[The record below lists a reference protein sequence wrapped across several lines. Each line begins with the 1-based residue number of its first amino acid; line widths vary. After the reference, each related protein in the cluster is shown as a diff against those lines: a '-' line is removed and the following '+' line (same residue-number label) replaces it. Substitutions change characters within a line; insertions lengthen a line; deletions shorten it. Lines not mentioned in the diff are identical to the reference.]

1 MTARL
6 GNLTGI
12 IALPGMGKTLF
23 MTAIGHDSY
32 QSGRRI
38 AANYKL
44 NFPYTP
50 ISFQD
55 MVDNNEKVQ
64 GCDRLIDEI
73 GEVADTY
80 DFYNDFV
87 KDISKTIRQGRKPG
101 EGQEEGSRTVYTIQD
116 YWILPPRLRRATM
129 TIFEPLDLD
138 WESFDHTRPENF
150 GRCAMKFVVTEFGR
164 GYEYKR
170 RFVFDG
176 NPYKNLYNTRER
188 IATYKPAIKAKEESL
203 NKGILIANE

>member
-1 MTARL
+1 MTVNL

-23 MTAIGHDSY
+23 MTAILHDSY
-32 QSGRRI
+32 RSGRRV

-44 NFPYTP
+44 NFEYTP
-50 ISFQD
+50 ITFQD

-64 GCDRLIDEI
+64 GCDRGIDEM
-73 GEVADTY
+73 GEIADTY
-80 DFYNDFV
+80 DFYADFV
-87 KDISKTIRQGRKPG
+87 KDISKTIRQGRKG
-101 EGQEEGSRTVYTIQD
+101 DELDGGSRTLYTIQD

-138 WESFDHTRPENF
+138 WEAFDHTRPENF
-150 GRCAMKFVVTEFGR
+150 GKCAMKYIITEFGR

-170 RFVFDG
+170 RFMFDG
-176 NPYKNLYNTRER
+176 DPYKNLYNTRER
-188 IATYKPAIKAKEESL
+188 IATYKPPVKPKKDSA
-203 NKGILIANE
+203 NKGVLIANE